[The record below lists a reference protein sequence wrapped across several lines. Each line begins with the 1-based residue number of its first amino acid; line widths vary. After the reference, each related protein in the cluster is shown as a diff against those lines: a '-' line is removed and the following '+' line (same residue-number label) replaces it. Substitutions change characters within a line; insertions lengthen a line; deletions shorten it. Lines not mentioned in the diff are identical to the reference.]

1 MLSRTIFEGHWLAGE
16 TKRRSLQTES
26 PEKPFSVQARRLK
39 QPHVPESPFA
49 QDGEIREA
57 LRFCKNR
64 NGRHNRVHLVI
75 EEKDFIDLF
84 RSAVQNGVFQEE
96 TVQKLRGILEQR
108 RDPLLDVIG
117 TCTGGDGKLAENID
131 EELYGENPA

>member
-1 MLSRTIFEGHWLAGE
+1 MAKMITIEQRAVGVFNWDADE
-16 TKRRSLQTES
+16 
-26 PEKPFSVQARRLK
+26 QARIERN
-39 QPHVPESPFA
+39 VFA

-108 RDPLLDVIG
+108 RDPLLQVIG
-117 TCTGGDGKLAENID
+117 TLTGGDGKLTENID

>member
-1 MLSRTIFEGHWLAGE
+1 MAKMVTIEQRAVGVFNWGDND
-16 TKRRSLQTES
+16 
-26 PEKPFSVQARRLK
+26 QARIERN
-39 QPHVPESPFA
+39 VFA

-75 EEKDFIDLF
+75 EEKDFVDLF

-96 TVQKLRGILEQR
+96 TLQKLRGIVNQR
-108 RDPLLDVIG
+108 PDPLLEVIG
-117 TCTGGDGKLAENID
+117 SCTSSDGKLAENID
-131 EELYGENPA
+131 DELYGENPA

>member
-1 MLSRTIFEGHWLAGE
+1 MAKMVTIEQRAVGVFDWGQDE
-16 TKRRSLQTES
+16 
-26 PEKPFSVQARRLK
+26 QARIERN
-39 QPHVPESPFA
+39 VFA

-75 EEKDFIDLF
+75 EERDFVDLF

-96 TVQKLRGILEQR
+96 TLQKLRGIMDHR
-108 RDPLLDVIG
+108 RDPLLEVIG
-117 TCTGGDGKLAENID
+117 SCTGSDGKLAENIED
-131 EELYGENPA
+131 ELYGENPA

>member
-1 MLSRTIFEGHWLAGE
+1 MAKMVTIEQRAVGVFNWGDDE
-16 TKRRSLQTES
+16 
-26 PEKPFSVQARRLK
+26 QARIERN
-39 QPHVPESPFA
+39 VFA

-75 EEKDFIDLF
+75 EERDFVDLF

-96 TVQKLRGILEQR
+96 TLQKLRGIVNQR

-117 TCTGGDGKLAENID
+117 SLTGSDGKLAENID
-131 EELYGENPA
+131 DELYGENPA

>member
-1 MLSRTIFEGHWLAGE
+1 VAKMITIEQRAVGVFNWDADE
-16 TKRRSLQTES
+16 
-26 PEKPFSVQARRLK
+26 QARIERN
-39 QPHVPESPFA
+39 VFA

-75 EEKDFIDLF
+75 EEKDFVDLF

-108 RDPLLDVIG
+108 RDPLLEVIG

>member
-1 MLSRTIFEGHWLAGE
+1 MAKMVTIEQRAVGVFNWGDDE
-16 TKRRSLQTES
+16 
-26 PEKPFSVQARRLK
+26 QARIERN
-39 QPHVPESPFA
+39 VFA

-75 EEKDFIDLF
+75 EERDFVDLF

-96 TVQKLRGILEQR
+96 TLQKLRAIVNQS
-108 RDPLLDVIG
+108 RDPLLEVIG
-117 TCTGGDGKLAENID
+117 SCTSSDGKLAENID
-131 EELYGENPA
+131 DELYGENPA

>member
-1 MLSRTIFEGHWLAGE
+1 MAKMVTIEQRAVGVFNWGDDE
-16 TKRRSLQTES
+16 
-26 PEKPFSVQARRLK
+26 QARIERN
-39 QPHVPESPFA
+39 VFA

-75 EEKDFIDLF
+75 EERDFVDLF

-96 TVQKLRGILEQR
+96 TLQKLRGIVNQR
-108 RDPLLDVIG
+108 RDPLLDVMG
-117 TCTGGDGKLAENID
+117 SCTGSDGKLAEKID
-131 EELYGENPA
+131 DELYGENPA